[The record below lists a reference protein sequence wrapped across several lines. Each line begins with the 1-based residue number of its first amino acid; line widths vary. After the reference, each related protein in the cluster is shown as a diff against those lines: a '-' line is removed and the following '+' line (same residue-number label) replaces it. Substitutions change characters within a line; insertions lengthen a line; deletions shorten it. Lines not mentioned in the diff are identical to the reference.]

1 MNWKTAVFVAAWLL
15 VVVDT
20 HAQPIQQDVR
30 DFVRSD
36 DFSRHSYRDWSSSY
50 DSSIVRELAE
60 MLSSKAES
68 ASWGHAALLLGAAGD
83 ERAVDALIA
92 FLETP
97 LENPVLSD
105 SHVVAY
111 ESAVEALGYL
121 VNRTGSVRALDY
133 LVGGLTPSVWV
144 KRGVLGVPEWET
156 SYAEFGKRLS
166 KYALFG
172 LAVSGDP
179 RAREALIAL
188 RDSPTPAQA
197 EFRSKLDDILATW
210 LEVHQ
215 QVAEKGIAGMYDDA
229 DAKRAALGFGVTR

>member
-1 MNWKTAVFVAAWLL
+1 MNWKTTVLVASCSLAAAAN
-15 VVVDT
+15 
-20 HAQPIQQDVR
+20 AQRVQQDAR
-30 DFVRSD
+30 DFVRGSE
-36 DFSRHSYRDWSSSY
+36 FSHHSYRDWSSSY
-50 DSSIVRELAE
+50 DSSVVPDLAG
-60 MLSSKAES
+60 MLNSKAES

-83 ERAVDALIA
+83 EQAVDALIA
-92 FLETP
+92 FLEAP
-97 LENPVLSD
+97 LENPVISN

-111 ESAVEALGYL
+111 ECALTALGYL
-121 VNRTGSVRALDY
+121 VNRTGSERALTY
-133 LVGGLTPSVWV
+133 LVDGLTPSVWV

-156 SYAEFGKRLS
+156 SYPEFGKRLS

-229 DAKRAALGFGVTR
+229 DAKRAALGFRVTR